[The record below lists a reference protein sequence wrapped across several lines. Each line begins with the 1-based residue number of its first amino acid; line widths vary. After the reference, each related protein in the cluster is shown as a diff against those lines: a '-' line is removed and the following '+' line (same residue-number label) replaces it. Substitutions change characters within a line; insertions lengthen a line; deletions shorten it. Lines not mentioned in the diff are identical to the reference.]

1 MLVQFSYS
9 FELDSLQPHG
19 LQHTKLPCPSP
30 TPRVCSNSCPWSQ
43 WCHPNISS
51 SVVPIASHL
60 QSFPAY
66 GFFLMSQFF
75 ASGGQSIG
83 ASASASVF
91 PMNIQDCFPLWG
103 SGKGTETPQGIWLW
117 RPVGFDYNTFTGRGN
132 RLLEGT
138 NKTMCTQGARRKKQ
152 CPQKRLSQT
161 CLWVPR
167 SLQRRHGS
175 TTAGCGI
182 RGTEYNSTGKSPF
195 EGDHHYCH
203 YPYVVW
209 PQAKQQGRTQPCP
222 STENWVKVLLNM
234 ALPTRARPSFTH
246 SHTVPPGSF
255 QKPYILFH

>member
-103 SGKGTETPQGIWLW
+103 SGKGTETPPGNLTLEASGIWLQYFH
-117 RPVGFDYNTFTGRGN
+117 R
-132 RLLEGT
+132 
-138 NKTMCTQGARRKKQ
+138 
-152 CPQKRLSQT
+152 
-161 CLWVPR
+161 
-167 SLQRRHGS
+167 
-175 TTAGCGI
+175 
-182 RGTEYNSTGKSPF
+182 TGKQTLGGHKQNHVHTRSQEKEAVSP
-195 EGDHHYCH
+195 EETEPDLPVSAQESPEKAWVNNSWLWGQGHRI
-203 YPYVVW
+203 
-209 PQAKQQGRTQPCP
+209 QQYR
-222 STENWVKVLLNM
+222 
-234 ALPTRARPSFTH
+234 
-246 SHTVPPGSF
+246 
-255 QKPYILFH
+255 